1 MGQSSNK
8 LIYGVVLFAVAII
21 GVLIVA
27 DRPVPKAPA
36 PGAQQLAS
44 DLTPDLPAPQ
54 QLENGIRLYDVHLM
68 RAGVPMELWAYLP
81 NPLPSGKLPCVL
93 IAPAGSRLF
102 HGMSL
107 DVGDRVEH
115 LPYVRRGFA
124 VVAYQLD
131 GTMQD
136 QPTDAQARDA
146 IAKFSDA
153 HAGLDNAA
161 AAINYIEAKIPQI
174 DPKRIYSVGHS
185 SAGTLALQVAQND
198 PRIAAC
204 VAFAPACDL
213 GTRLKRAQRVLE
225 TLQSG
230 SYDFFV
236 KLSPDQNIA
245 RLKCPTMLF
254 TAMDDRNVPTES
266 VVAFA
271 TQLRHT
277 NAHVKLVQVPTGG
290 HYNAMIKQGI
300 PAAIE
305 WMGQLPAKTALRAE

>member
-8 LIYGVVLFAVAII
+8 LIYGVVLFAVAVI
-21 GVLIVA
+21 GVLIIA
-27 DRPVPKAPA
+27 NRPVAKPPA
-36 PGAQQLAS
+36 PDAPQLAS

-131 GTMQD
+131 GKMQD

-146 IAKFSDA
+146 IEKFSDA
-153 HAGLDNAA
+153 HAGIDNAA

-174 DPKRIYSVGHS
+174 DPKRIYAVGHS

-213 GTRLKRAQRVLE
+213 GARLQRAQRVLE

-230 SYDFFV
+230 SHDFFV
-236 KLSPDQNIA
+236 KLSPDQNIG

-254 TAMDDRNVPTES
+254 TAADDRNVPTES
-266 VVAFA
+266 IVAFA

-290 HYNAMIKQGI
+290 HYNAMIKQGV

-305 WMGQLPAKTALRAE
+305 WLEHLPAKSALRAE

>member
-8 LIYGVVLFAVAII
+8 LIYGVVLFAVAVI

-27 DRPVPKAPA
+27 NRPAAKPPA
-36 PGAQQLAS
+36 PDAPQLAS

-131 GTMQD
+131 GKMQD
-136 QPTDAQARDA
+136 RPTDAQARDA
-146 IAKFSDA
+146 IEKFSDA
-153 HAGLDNAA
+153 HAGIDNAA
-161 AAINYIEAKIPQI
+161 AAINYIDAKIPQI

-185 SAGTLALQVAQND
+185 SAGTLALSGRPERSADRGLRRLCASV
-198 PRIAAC
+198 RSWRSLAA
-204 VAFAPACDL
+204 
-213 GTRLKRAQRVLE
+213 TQRVLE

-236 KLSPDQNIA
+236 KLSPDQNIG

-254 TAMDDRNVPTES
+254 TAADDRNVPTES

-271 TQLRHT
+271 TQLRH
-277 NAHVKLVQVPTGG
+277 NNPHVKLVQVPTGG
-290 HYNAMIKQGI
+290 HYNSMIKQGV

-305 WMGQLPAKTALRAE
+305 WLGQLPPPAASRMN